1 MGISLSV
8 VEDYVSKNNIN
19 IAADYVRSQLLKFI
33 YPETET
39 TDNSD
44 APAEL
49 PLRLPIDSKRKLAPL
64 MEGFKRIQ
72 SINCND
78 IKESVY
84 ALVISFT
91 KCPQEVTQI
100 KYNIS

>member
-1 MGISLSV
+1 MGITLSV
-8 VEDYVSKNNIN
+8 IDDYVSKNSIN
-19 IAADYVRSQLLKFI
+19 IASDYVRFQLLKFI

-39 TDNSD
+39 ADNSD
-44 APAEL
+44 ASAEL
-49 PLRLPIDSKRKLAPL
+49 PLRLPIDSRRKLAPL
-64 MEGFKRIQ
+64 MEGFKRIK

-91 KCPQEVTQI
+91 QCPQEVTQI